1 MPIRSLI
8 VLAFLLA
15 PVGVRAAAQDD
26 ALAAVRKSLDA
37 ALQVA
42 RTGGTQDEKVAALH
56 TVARGILDTDTMGR
70 RALGDVLAAQPPAQQ
85 QEYLELFGQLMV
97 RAYLQKLLLFR
108 DPRFGYGPPWREGN
122 AVMVGTEII
131 TPKDTYHVDYEMKA
145 RDGRWMAT
153 DVVVE
158 GISLTNNYHEQFATL
173 LRDRSFPELLDLMRR
188 KTRRVEKEP
197 T

>member
-1 MPIRSLI
+1 MPIRSLL
-8 VLAFLLA
+8 VLALLLA

-26 ALAAVRKSLDA
+26 ALAAVRRSLDA

-42 RTGGTQDEKVAALH
+42 RVGGTQDEKVAALH

-85 QEYLELFGQLMV
+85 QQYLELFGQLMV

-108 DPRFGYGPPWREGN
+108 DPRFGYGPPRREGD
-122 AVMVGTEII
+122 AVMVGTEIV
-131 TPKDTYHVDYEMKA
+131 TPKDTYHVDYQMRA

-158 GISLTNNYHEQFATL
+158 GISLTDNYHEQFTTL

-188 KTRRVEKEP
+188 KTGRVEKEP